1 MAGSGGFLTD
11 LTFTG
16 GQFGAQFGSQQFTM
30 RNLVFQNSR
39 TAIRHG
45 FDWSWTYA
53 GITIDNCSVGIDIT
67 SLTDS
72 GTLNVGG
79 ITVIDSSITN
89 TPVFIKTAR
98 NATSLP
104 ASGGSIALENVQLMN
119 VPIAIQ
125 NIGGETVLAG
135 SADQTVISSYVT
147 GHTYTPNGPVVAD
160 GLSEPFPRPSSLITS
175 SGAFYTRSKPQ
186 YETLDVSNFISARD
200 SGAKGDGVTDD
211 TNALNAAITTAVSE
225 NKILFV
231 DAGIY
236 KVTSTITIPPGARI
250 VGEAYPNIMGS
261 GSFFSNVASPQPVVQ
276 VGSAGQ
282 SGQIEWSNMV
292 VSTQGP
298 TTGAIAIQ
306 YNLAS
311 TASNP
316 SGLWDVHVR
325 IGGFKG
331 SDLQLANCP
340 TSTGSDSINQNCL
353 AAYQMMHIT
362 PSAQG
367 LYMENNWLWASD
379 HDIEDPNLT
388 MIDVY
393 SLRGLLVESTAG
405 NIWL

>member
-1 MAGSGGFLTD
+1 
-11 LTFTG
+11 
-16 GQFGAQFGSQQFTM
+16 M
-30 RNLVFQNSR
+30 RNLLFQNSQ
-39 TAIRHG
+39 TAIRQG
-45 FDWSWTYA
+45 FDWGWTYA
-53 GITIDNCSVGIDIT
+53 GITIEICSVGIDIT
-67 SLTDS
+67 SLTNT

-79 ITVIDSSITN
+79 ITVIDSTVNN

-104 ASGGSIALENVQLMN
+104 VSGGSVALENVQLTN

-125 NIGGETVLAG
+125 GTDGETVLAG
-135 SADQTVISSYVT
+135 SAGQTTITGYVT
-147 GHTYTPNGPVVAD
+147 GHTYTPNGPVAAD
-160 GLSEPFPRPSSLITS
+160 GPSQPFPRPSSLIT
-175 SGAFYTRSKPQ
+175 GDGDFYTRSKPQ

-200 SGAKGDGVTDD
+200 SGARGDGVTDD
-211 TNALNAAITTAVSE
+211 TNALNAAISTAVSN
-225 NKILFV
+225 NKVFFV

-236 KVTSTITIPPGARI
+236 RVTNTIIIPPGARI
-250 VGEAYPNIMGS
+250 VGEAYANIMGS
-261 GSFFSNVASPQPVVQ
+261 GSFFSNVASPQPMVQ
-276 VGSAGQ
+276 VGSPGQ

-292 VSTQGP
+292 ISTQGA
-298 TTGAIAIQ
+298 TIGATAIQ

-316 SGLWDVHVR
+316 SGMWDVHAR

-331 SDLQLANCP
+331 SNLQLANCP
-340 TSTGSDSINQNCL
+340 TSIGSDAINQNCL

-405 NIWL
+405 NIWLQVSPFHFFSPCQKL

>member
-1 MAGSGGFLTD
+1 MQGSGGFLTD

-30 RNLVFQNSR
+30 RNLVFRNSR

-53 GITIDNCSVGIDIT
+53 GIQIENCTVGIDI
-67 SLTDS
+67 SALTDS

-79 ITVIDSSITN
+79 ITVIDSTVTD

-98 NATSLP
+98 SETSLP
-104 ASGGSIALENVQLMN
+104 VSGGSIALENVQLTN

-125 NIGGETVLAG
+125 GTNDETILAG
-135 SADQTVISSYVT
+135 SSHRTLIAGYVA
-147 GHTYTPNGPVVAD
+147 GHTYTPKGPVVVD
-160 GLSEPFPRPSSLITS
+160 GARQPFHRPPSLTTS
-175 SGAFYTRSKPQ
+175 NGSFYSRSKPQ
-186 YETLDVSNFISARD
+186 YETLSISHFVSVRDFGAR
-200 SGAKGDGVTDD
+200 GDGVTDD
-211 TNALNAAITTAVSE
+211 TKALNAAIKAAVRA

-236 KVTSTITIPPGARI
+236 RVTSTIIIPPGARI
-250 VGEAYPNIMGS
+250 VGEAYANIMGS
-261 GSFFSNVASPQPVVQ
+261 GSFFSKVSSPRPIVQ
-276 VGSAGQ
+276 VGIPGQ
-282 SGQIEWSNMV
+282 VGQIEWSNMV

-298 TTGAIAIQ
+298 TIGAIAIQ

-325 IGGFKG
+325 IGGFQG
-331 SDLQLANCP
+331 SNLQLANCP
-340 TSTGSDSINQNCL
+340 TNVGSDAINQNCL

-393 SLRGLLVESTAG
+393 SLRGLLVESKAG